1 MAKQSNQKAKLLY
14 LQKFLTEETDAQ
26 HGITIAGL
34 VDRLAE
40 AGIAAERKSL
50 YDDIDVLRA
59 FGLQIETVRGRANSY
74 KLTGRVLQAQEVVKT
89 GLALKAAG
97 VDGAEAI
104 IESLCGLLSKYD
116 AESVK
121 NELAAAVM
129 PQQDNTTGA
138 EAQEAPAE
146 ALPEAAPEA
155 EQSECVKEAA
165 QPETDKA
172 EEKSAPEAEKTAAVK
187 TSKAAKADAKDDSNT
202 ETIELKCTADLQ
214 DAVLAYLGTSAKIVK
229 VKSSGVVIKAKTV
242 VNEDFYAQLIKWSG
256 VKLSEPSERR
266 KEFKKYCKKIISQY
280 K

>member
-50 YDDIDVLRA
+50 YDDIEVLRA

-97 VDGAEAI
+97 VEGAEAI

-116 AESVK
+116 AENVK

-129 PQQDNTTGA
+129 PQQDNAHST
-138 EAQEAPAE
+138 EAQEV
-146 ALPEAAPEA
+146 LPETAPEA

-165 QPETDKA
+165 QPENDKA
-172 EEKSAPEAEKTAAVK
+172 EEKSAPQAEKTAA
-187 TSKAAKADAKDDSNT
+187 AKDASAV
-202 ETIELKCTADLQ
+202 ETIELKCAADLQ
-214 DAVLAYLGTSAKIVK
+214 DAVLAYLGASAKIVK

-242 VNEDFYAQLIKWSG
+242 VNEDFYAQLIKWGG

-266 KEFKKYCKKIISQY
+266 KEFKRYCKKIISQY

>member
-50 YDDIDVLRA
+50 YDDIEVLRA

-89 GLALKAAG
+89 GFALKAAG
-97 VDGAEAI
+97 VEDAEAI

-129 PQQDNTTGA
+129 PQQDNDSAT

-146 ALPEAAPEA
+146 VLPETVPEA
-155 EQSECVKEAA
+155 EQSENVKETA
-165 QPETDKA
+165 QPENDKA
-172 EEKSAPEAEKTAAVK
+172 EEKSATQAEKTAAAK
-187 TSKAAKADAKDDSNT
+187 EASAA
-202 ETIELKCTADLQ
+202 ETIELKCAADLQ
-214 DAVLAYLGTSAKIVK
+214 DAVLAYLGGSAKIVK

-242 VNEDFYAQLIKWSG
+242 VNEDFYAQLIKWGG
-256 VKLSEPSERR
+256 VN
-266 KEFKKYCKKIISQY
+266 
-280 K
+280 

>member
-50 YDDIDVLRA
+50 YDDIEVLRA

-97 VDGAEAI
+97 VEGAEAI
-104 IESLCGLLSKYD
+104 IDSLCGLLSKYD

-121 NELAAAVM
+121 NELAVAVM
-129 PQQDNTTGA
+129 PQQDNATGT

-146 ALPEAAPEA
+146 VLPETSPEAAQA
-155 EQSECVKEAA
+155 ECVKETA
-165 QPETDKA
+165 QPEADKA
-172 EEKSAPEAEKTAAVK
+172 EEKSALQAEKAAAVK

-214 DAVLAYLGTSAKIVK
+214 DAVLAYLGASAKIVK
-229 VKSSGVVIKAKTV
+229 VKSSGVVIKAKTI
-242 VNEDFYAQLIKWSG
+242 VNEDFYAQLIKWGG

>member
-50 YDDIDVLRA
+50 YDDIEVLRA

-74 KLTGRVLQAQEVVKT
+74 KLTGRVLQAQDVVKT

-97 VDGAEAI
+97 VEDAEAI
-104 IESLCGLLSKYD
+104 IDSLCGLLSKYD

-121 NELAAAVM
+121 NELAAAVL
-129 PQQDNTTGA
+129 PQQDNDSA
-138 EAQEAPAE
+138 IEAQEAPAE
-146 ALPEAAPEA
+146 VLPETSPEAAQVEKM
-155 EQSECVKEAA
+155 KETVE
-165 QPETDKA
+165 PETEKA
-172 EEKSAPEAEKTAAVK
+172 EDKSAPEAEKAA
-187 TSKAAKADAKDDSNT
+187 AAKEVSSA
-202 ETIELKCTADLQ
+202 ETIELKCAAELQ
-214 DAVLAYLGTSAKIVK
+214 DAVLAYLGASAKIVK

-242 VNEDFYAQLIKWSG
+242 VNEDFYAQLIKWGG

-266 KEFKKYCKKIISQY
+266 KEFKKYCKRIISQY

>member
-74 KLTGRVLQAQEVVKT
+74 KLTGRALQAQDVVKT

-97 VDGAEAI
+97 VEGAEAI
-104 IESLCGLLSKYD
+104 IDSLCGLLSKYD

-129 PQQDNTTGA
+129 PQQDNAAHST

-146 ALPEAAPEA
+146 VLPETAPEAAQA
-155 EQSECVKEAA
+155 ENVKETA

-172 EEKSAPEAEKTAAVK
+172 EEKSALQAEKAA
-187 TSKAAKADAKDDSNT
+187 AAKDASAA
-202 ETIELKCTADLQ
+202 ETIELKCAAELQ
-214 DAVLAYLGTSAKIVK
+214 DAVLAYLGASAKIVK

-242 VNEDFYAQLIKWSG
+242 VNEDFYAQLIKWGG

>member
-50 YDDIDVLRA
+50 YDDIEVLRA

-97 VDGAEAI
+97 VEGAEAI
-104 IESLCGLLSKYD
+104 IDSLCGLLSKYD

-121 NELAAAVM
+121 TNLL
-129 PQQDNTTGA
+129 PPLCRSRITPP
-138 EAQEAPAE
+138 AQ
-146 ALPEAAPEA
+146 
-155 EQSECVKEAA
+155 K
-165 QPETDKA
+165 
-172 EEKSAPEAEKTAAVK
+172 
-187 TSKAAKADAKDDSNT
+187 
-202 ETIELKCTADLQ
+202 
-214 DAVLAYLGTSAKIVK
+214 
-229 VKSSGVVIKAKTV
+229 
-242 VNEDFYAQLIKWSG
+242 
-256 VKLSEPSERR
+256 RR
-266 KEFKKYCKKIISQY
+266 KYRQKCCPKPYPKQ
-280 K
+280 

>member
-50 YDDIDVLRA
+50 YDDIEVLRA

-74 KLTGRVLQAQEVVKT
+74 KLTGRVLQAQDVVKT

-97 VDGAEAI
+97 VEGAEAI
-104 IESLCGLLSKYD
+104 IDSLCGLLSKYD

-121 NELAAAVM
+121 NELTAAVM
-129 PQQDNTTGA
+129 PQDNAAGI
-138 EAQEAPAE
+138 EEQEAPAE
-146 ALPEAAPEA
+146 VLPETVPEA
-155 EQSECVKEAA
+155 VTAENVKETA
-165 QPETDKA
+165 QPETDEA
-172 EEKSAPEAEKTAAVK
+172 EEKSAPEAEKTAA
-187 TSKAAKADAKDDSNT
+187 AKDASAA
-202 ETIELKCTADLQ
+202 ETIELKCAADLQ
-214 DAVLAYLGTSAKIVK
+214 DAVLAYLGAGAKIVK

-242 VNEDFYAQLIKWSG
+242 INEDFYAQLIKWGG

-266 KEFKKYCKKIISQY
+266 KKFKKYCKKIISQY

>member
-50 YDDIDVLRA
+50 YDDIEVLRA

-89 GLALKAAG
+89 GLALKAVG
-97 VDGAEAI
+97 VEDAEAI

-129 PQQDNTTGA
+129 PQQDNAPGT
-138 EAQEAPAE
+138 EAQEASAE
-146 ALPEAAPEA
+146 ILSETALEAAQA
-155 EQSECVKEAA
+155 ECVKE
-165 QPETDKA
+165 KV
-172 EEKSAPEAEKTAAVK
+172 EEKSVPEAEKAA
-187 TSKAAKADAKDDSNT
+187 AAKDAGAA
-202 ETIELKCTADLQ
+202 ETIELKCAADLQ
-214 DAVLAYLGTSAKIVK
+214 DAVLAYLGASAKIVK

-242 VNEDFYAQLIKWSG
+242 VNEDFYAQLIKWGG

>member
-50 YDDIDVLRA
+50 YDDIEVLRA

-97 VDGAEAI
+97 VEGAEAI

-129 PQQDNTTGA
+129 PQQDNAPGT

-146 ALPEAAPEA
+146 VLPETVEA
-155 EQSECVKEAA
+155 VTAENVKEAA
-165 QPETDKA
+165 QPENDKA
-172 EEKSAPEAEKTAAVK
+172 EEKSAPQAEKAA
-187 TSKAAKADAKDDSNT
+187 AAKDASAA
-202 ETIELKCTADLQ
+202 ETIELKCAAELQ
-214 DAVLAYLGTSAKIVK
+214 DAVLAYLGASAKIVK
-229 VKSSGVVIKAKTV
+229 VKSSGVVIKAKTI
-242 VNEDFYAQLIKWSG
+242 VNEDFYAQLIKWGG

-266 KEFKKYCKKIISQY
+266 KEFKKYCKKNHQPV
-280 K
+280 

>member
-50 YDDIDVLRA
+50 YDDIEVLRA

-89 GLALKAAG
+89 GLALKAVG
-97 VDGAEAI
+97 VEDAEAI

-116 AESVK
+116 AENVK
-121 NELAAAVM
+121 NELAVAVM
-129 PQQDNTTGA
+129 PQQDNATGA

-146 ALPEAAPEA
+146 VLPETAPEA
-155 EQSECVKEAA
+155 EQAECVKETA
-165 QPETDKA
+165 QPETEKA
-172 EEKSAPEAEKTAAVK
+172 EEKSAPEAK
-187 TSKAAKADAKDDSNT
+187 KAAAAKDT
-202 ETIELKCTADLQ
+202 RAAETLELKCAADLQ
-214 DAVLAYLGTSAKIVK
+214 DAELSYLGGSAKIVK
-229 VKSSGVVIKAKTV
+229 VKSSGVVIKAKTI
-242 VNEDFYAQLIKWSG
+242 VNEDFYAQLIKWGG

>member
-50 YDDIDVLRA
+50 YDDIEVLRA

-89 GLALKAAG
+89 CLALKAAG
-97 VDGAEAI
+97 VEGAEAI

-129 PQQDNTTGA
+129 PQQDNAHST
-138 EAQEAPAE
+138 EAQEAQETPAE
-146 ALPEAAPEA
+146 ILSETVPEAAQA
-155 EQSECVKEAA
+155 ECVKETA
-165 QPETDKA
+165 QPETDEA
-172 EEKSAPEAEKTAAVK
+172 EEKSAPEAEKTAA
-187 TSKAAKADAKDDSNT
+187 AKDAGDA
-202 ETIELKCTADLQ
+202 ETIELKCAAELQ
-214 DAVLAYLGTSAKIVK
+214 DGVLAYLGAGAKIVK

-242 VNEDFYAQLIKWSG
+242 INEDFYAQLIKWGG

>member
-50 YDDIDVLRA
+50 YDDIEVLRA

-97 VDGAEAI
+97 VEGAEAI

-129 PQQDNTTGA
+129 PQQDNATGA

-146 ALPEAAPEA
+146 VLPETAPEA

-165 QPETDKA
+165 QPENDKA
-172 EEKSAPEAEKTAAVK
+172 EEKSAPQAEKTAKDA
-187 TSKAAKADAKDDSNT
+187 SAA
-202 ETIELKCTADLQ
+202 ETIELKCAADLQ
-214 DAVLAYLGTSAKIVK
+214 DAVLSYLGASAKIVK

-242 VNEDFYAQLIKWSG
+242 VNEDFYAQLIKWGG

-266 KEFKKYCKKIISQY
+266 KEFKKYCKKIINQY

>member
-50 YDDIDVLRA
+50 YDDIEVLRA

-97 VDGAEAI
+97 VEGAEAI

-129 PQQDNTTGA
+129 PQQDNAPGT
-138 EAQEAPAE
+138 EAQEALAE
-146 ALPEAAPEA
+146 ILPETLHEAAQA
-155 EQSECVKEAA
+155 ENAKAAA
-165 QPETDKA
+165 QPEADKA
-172 EEKSAPEAEKTAAVK
+172 EEKSAPEAEKTAAAK
-187 TSKAAKADAKDDSNT
+187 EAGAA
-202 ETIELKCTADLQ
+202 ETIELKCAADLQ
-214 DAVLAYLGTSAKIVK
+214 DAVLSSLGASAKIVK
-229 VKSSGVVIKAKTV
+229 VKSSGVVIKAKTI
-242 VNEDFYAQLIKWSG
+242 VNEDFYAQLIKWG
-256 VKLSEPSERR
+256 NVKLSEPSERR

>member
-50 YDDIDVLRA
+50 YDDIEVLRA

-74 KLTGRVLQAQEVVKT
+74 KLTGRVLQAQDVVKT

-97 VDGAEAI
+97 VEGAEAI

-129 PQQDNTTGA
+129 PQDNATGA
-138 EAQEAPAE
+138 EAQEVPAE
-146 ALPEAAPEA
+146 ILPETVPEA
-155 EQSECVKEAA
+155 EQAECVKETA

-172 EEKSAPEAEKTAAVK
+172 EEKSAPEAEKAA
-187 TSKAAKADAKDDSNT
+187 AAKDASAA
-202 ETIELKCTADLQ
+202 ETIELKCAAELQ
-214 DAVLAYLGTSAKIVK
+214 DAVLAYLGASAKIVK
-229 VKSSGVVIKAKTV
+229 VKSSGVVIKAKTI
-242 VNEDFYAQLIKWSG
+242 VNEDFYAQLIKWGG

>member
-50 YDDIDVLRA
+50 YDDIEVLRA

-97 VDGAEAI
+97 VEGAEAI
-104 IESLCGLLSKYD
+104 IDSLCGLLSKYD

-121 NELAAAVM
+121 NELAVAVM
-129 PQQDNTTGA
+129 PQQENATGT

-146 ALPEAAPEA
+146 ILPEGSTRSRAVRVRKRSCAAG
-155 EQSECVKEAA
+155 K
-165 QPETDKA
+165 
-172 EEKSAPEAEKTAAVK
+172 
-187 TSKAAKADAKDDSNT
+187 
-202 ETIELKCTADLQ
+202 
-214 DAVLAYLGTSAKIVK
+214 
-229 VKSSGVVIKAKTV
+229 
-242 VNEDFYAQLIKWSG
+242 
-256 VKLSEPSERR
+256 
-266 KEFKKYCKKIISQY
+266 
-280 K
+280 

>member
-50 YDDIDVLRA
+50 YDDIEVLRA

-97 VDGAEAI
+97 VEGAEAI

-129 PQQDNTTGA
+129 PQQDNAHST

-146 ALPEAAPEA
+146 ILPEAAPEA

-165 QPETDKA
+165 QPENDKA
-172 EEKSAPEAEKTAAVK
+172 EEKSAPQAEKTAAAKDASAARKQEEINKQLGVVVEATK
-187 TSKAAKADAKDDSNT
+187 DVRTLEKLEEKQLEDYKAAANKEN
-202 ETIELKCTADLQ
+202 EQFIEEF
-214 DAVLAYLGTSAKIVK
+214 V
-229 VKSSGVVIKAKTV
+229 SGQSIRA
-242 VNEDFYAQLIKWSG
+242 AQTQS
-256 VKLSEPSERR
+256 V
-266 KEFKKYCKKIISQY
+266 
-280 K
+280 

>member
-50 YDDIDVLRA
+50 YDDIEVLRA

-74 KLTGRVLQAQEVVKT
+74 KLTGRVLQAQDVVKT

-97 VDGAEAI
+97 VEDAEAI
-104 IESLCGLLSKYD
+104 IDSLCGLLSKYD

-121 NELAAAVM
+121 NELAASVM
-129 PQQDNTTGA
+129 PQQDNAIGA
-138 EAQEAPAE
+138 EVLPETA
-146 ALPEAAPEA
+146 PEAAQA
-155 EQSECVKEAA
+155 ECVKETA
-165 QPETDKA
+165 QPETEKA
-172 EEKSAPEAEKTAAVK
+172 EEKFAPQAEKAA
-187 TSKAAKADAKDDSNT
+187 AAKEAGAA
-202 ETIELKCTADLQ
+202 ETIELKCAADLQ
-214 DAVLAYLGTSAKIVK
+214 DAVLSYLGASAKIVK

-242 VNEDFYAQLIKWSG
+242 VNEDFYAQLIKWGG

>member
-14 LQKFLTEETDAQ
+14 LQKFLTEETDTQ

-50 YDDIDVLRA
+50 YDDIEVLRA

-97 VDGAEAI
+97 VEDAEAI
-104 IESLCGLLSKYD
+104 IDSLCGLLSKYD

-129 PQQDNTTGA
+129 PQQDNDSA
-138 EAQEAPAE
+138 IEAQETPAE
-146 ALPEAAPEA
+146 VLPEN
-155 EQSECVKEAA
+155 VKETA

-172 EEKSAPEAEKTAAVK
+172 EDKSAPEAEKAA
-187 TSKAAKADAKDDSNT
+187 AAKDASAA
-202 ETIELKCTADLQ
+202 ETIELKCAAELQ
-214 DAVLAYLGTSAKIVK
+214 DAVLAYLGASAKIVK
-229 VKSSGVVIKAKTV
+229 VKSSGVVIKAKTI
-242 VNEDFYAQLIKWSG
+242 VNEDFYAQLIKWGG

>member
-74 KLTGRVLQAQEVVKT
+74 KLVSRVLKPQDVVKAGKVLKET
-89 GLALKAAG
+89 GTAG
-97 VDGAEAI
+97 ANGI
-104 IESLCGLLSKYD
+104 IEALCSLLSKYD
-116 AESVK
+116 AEAVK
-121 NELAAAVM
+121 AELAAAK
-129 PQQDNTTGA
+129 PKRAAKTAKAAAAETQQAEPVNMEAA
-138 EAQEAPAE
+138 EA
-146 ALPEAAPEA
+146 
-155 EQSECVKEAA
+155 V
-165 QPETDKA
+165 
-172 EEKSAPEAEKTAAVK
+172 
-187 TSKAAKADAKDDSNT
+187 
-202 ETIELKCTADLQ
+202 ELKCTAELKDT
-214 DAVLAYLGTSAKIVK
+214 VMAYLGASAQIVK
-229 VKSSGVVIKAKTV
+229 EKGSNVTIGGQAVCDEA
-242 VNEDFYAQLIKWSG
+242 FYMQLIKWSG

>member
-50 YDDIDVLRA
+50 YDDIEVLRA

-74 KLTGRVLQAQEVVKT
+74 KLTGRVLQAQDVVKT

-97 VDGAEAI
+97 VEGAEAI

-129 PQQDNTTGA
+129 PQQDNATGA

-146 ALPEAAPEA
+146 ILPEAAPEA

-165 QPETDKA
+165 QPENDKV
-172 EEKSAPEAEKTAAVK
+172 EEKSAPQAEKTAA
-187 TSKAAKADAKDDSNT
+187 AKDASAA
-202 ETIELKCTADLQ
+202 ETIELKCAADLQ
-214 DAVLAYLGTSAKIVK
+214 DAVLAYLGAGAKIVK

-242 VNEDFYAQLIKWSG
+242 VNEDFYAQLIKWGG

>member
-50 YDDIDVLRA
+50 YDDIEVLRA

-74 KLTGRVLQAQEVVKT
+74 KLTGRVLQAQDVVKT

-97 VDGAEAI
+97 VEGAEAI

-121 NELAAAVM
+121 NELVM
-129 PQQDNTTGA
+129 PQQDNAHST

-146 ALPEAAPEA
+146 ILPEAAPEA

-165 QPETDKA
+165 QPENDKA
-172 EEKSAPEAEKTAAVK
+172 EEKSAPQAEKTAA
-187 TSKAAKADAKDDSNT
+187 AKDAGAA
-202 ETIELKCTADLQ
+202 ETIELKCAADLQ
-214 DAVLAYLGTSAKIVK
+214 DAVLSYLGGSAKIVK

-242 VNEDFYAQLIKWSG
+242 VNEDFYAQLIKWGG

>member
-50 YDDIDVLRA
+50 YDDIEVLRA

-97 VDGAEAI
+97 VEGAEAI
-104 IESLCGLLSKYD
+104 IDSLCGLLSKYD

-121 NELAAAVM
+121 NELAVAVM
-129 PQQDNTTGA
+129 PQQDNA
-138 EAQEAPAE
+138 HSEAPAE
-146 ALPEAAPEA
+146 ILPEAAPEA
-155 EQSECVKEAA
+155 EQSECVKEAV

-172 EEKSAPEAEKTAAVK
+172 EDKSAPEAEKAA
-187 TSKAAKADAKDDSNT
+187 AAKDASAA
-202 ETIELKCTADLQ
+202 ETIELKCAADLQ
-214 DAVLAYLGTSAKIVK
+214 DAVLSYLGAGAKIVK

-242 VNEDFYAQLIKWSG
+242 VNEDFYAQLIKWGG

>member
-50 YDDIDVLRA
+50 YDDIEVLRA

-89 GLALKAAG
+89 GLALKAVG
-97 VDGAEAI
+97 VEGAEAI

-129 PQQDNTTGA
+129 PQQDNDSGT
-138 EAQEAPAE
+138 EAQETPAE
-146 ALPEAAPEA
+146 ILPEAA
-155 EQSECVKEAA
+155 QSENVKETA
-165 QPETDKA
+165 QPETEKA
-172 EEKSAPEAEKTAAVK
+172 EEKSAPEAEKTAA
-187 TSKAAKADAKDDSNT
+187 AKDASAA
-202 ETIELKCTADLQ
+202 ETIELKCAADLQ
-214 DAVLAYLGTSAKIVK
+214 DAVLAYLGASAKIVK

-242 VNEDFYAQLIKWSG
+242 VNEDFYAQLIKWGG

>member
-50 YDDIDVLRA
+50 YDDIEVLRA

-97 VDGAEAI
+97 VEDAEAI
-104 IESLCGLLSKYD
+104 IDSLCGLLSKYD

-121 NELAAAVM
+121 NELAAAVL
-129 PQQDNTTGA
+129 PQQDNATGT
-138 EAQEAPAE
+138 EAQEAPVE
-146 ALPEAAPEA
+146 VSPETVPEA
-155 EQSECVKEAA
+155 ECVKETA
-165 QPETDKA
+165 QPETEKA
-172 EEKSAPEAEKTAAVK
+172 EDKSAPEAEKAA
-187 TSKAAKADAKDDSNT
+187 AAKDAGAA
-202 ETIELKCTADLQ
+202 ETIELKCAAELQ
-214 DAVLAYLGTSAKIVK
+214 DAVLAYLGAGAKIVK
-229 VKSSGVVIKAKTV
+229 VKSSGVVIKTKTV
-242 VNEDFYAQLIKWSG
+242 VNEDFYAQLIKWGG

>member
-14 LQKFLTEETDAQ
+14 LQKFLTEETDTQ

-50 YDDIDVLRA
+50 YDDIEVLRA
-59 FGLQIETVRGRANSY
+59 FGLKIETVRGRANSY

-97 VDGAEAI
+97 VEGAEAI
-104 IESLCGLLSKYD
+104 IDSLCGLLSKYD

-121 NELAAAVM
+121 NELTAAVLL
-129 PQQDNTTGA
+129 QQDNAHSTET
-138 EAQEAPAE
+138 PAE
-146 ALPEAAPEA
+146 VLPETAPEA
-155 EQSECVKEAA
+155 EQSEYVKEAA
-165 QPETDKA
+165 QPENDKA
-172 EEKSAPEAEKTAAVK
+172 EEKSVPEAEKAAV
-187 TSKAAKADAKDDSNT
+187 AKDAGT
-202 ETIELKCTADLQ
+202 AETIELKCAAELQ
-214 DAVLAYLGTSAKIVK
+214 DAVLAYLGASAKIVK
-229 VKSSGVVIKAKTV
+229 VKSSGVVIKAKTI
-242 VNEDFYAQLIKWSG
+242 VNEDFYAQLIKWGG